1 MDLTVPSATG
11 VAAAAV
17 PSLIASS
24 AQPPHVESYAIPRG
38 SAAVQAAG
46 VSEPAVRMGEDKDKQ
61 ASLVEIEKV
70 LGVKLG
76 EIEVTFVRCDAALKE
91 LQQTKSRGAGAC
103 SGAAAPW
110 QGCGPVPARQKQFE
124 GRLHSPD
131 PTVSHMASS
140 LPRSSCSRAA
150 AMWMLSAR
158 L

>member
-1 MDLTVPSATG
+1 
-11 VAAAAV
+11 
-17 PSLIASS
+17 
-24 AQPPHVESYAIPRG
+24 
-38 SAAVQAAG
+38 
-46 VSEPAVRMGEDKDKQ
+46 MGEDKDKQ
-61 ASLVEIEKV
+61 ASFVEIEKV